1 MTQII
6 SLFNNKG
13 GVGKTTTIFNL
24 SASLAAAG
32 KKILLID
39 FDPQCNLSIA
49 TIGYDE
55 FADYLQRTEEFPF
68 GKTIRAFAQPSL
80 QPTQNSKTYV
90 TQPKYQ
96 KETINNKISTIYQ
109 QTLIDIVPGDFWLN
123 SFADILTVGTDVVQ
137 GTGLY
142 RFLVPFLFV
151 EHLKKSGSYYD
162 YVLIDLP
169 PSFNTLVR
177 SALYCSDYFL
187 VPCTPDSFSAYCV
200 SLIGEVLPTFIDDWN
215 QGKRRYEGSNQYDK
229 IIPSKGQPKFGGWI
243 FNGFDTKKYVS
254 TGERKEIGADK
265 AHLDKIIEKIKN
277 DLIPKLQ
284 GIASYQCLPEF
295 INIEPVVKIE
305 DLNVMASE
313 IQKLNIPLKYL
324 SNQRPT
330 IFPSWSSYQKEL
342 MKRMNEQYDFLAQYI
357 INNFG
362 DKNYS

>member
-1 MTQII
+1 MTKII

-24 SASLAAAG
+24 SASLAALG

-55 FADYLQRTEEFPF
+55 FSEHLNRTEDYQY
-68 GKTIRAFAQPSL
+68 GRTIRAFAQPSL
-80 QPTQNSKTYV
+80 QPTQNADIHLTN
-90 TQPKYQ
+90 PKYQ
-96 KETINNKISTIYQ
+96 MSMLNNQSITIHN
-109 QTLIDIVPGDFWLN
+109 QTMIDVVPGDFWLN

-137 GTGLY
+137 GTSLY
-142 RFLVPFLFV
+142 RFLIPFLLV
-151 EHLKKSGSYYD
+151 EDLKGRNKYYD

-215 QGKRRYEGSNQYDK
+215 QGKRRYEISNKYDK
-229 IIPSKGQPKFGGWI
+229 IIPLKGQPKFCGWI
-243 FNGFDTKKYVS
+243 FNGFDTKKYTS

-265 AHLDKIIEKIKN
+265 AHLDRITKTIKN
-277 DLIPKLQ
+277 DLIPKLKSVS
-284 GIASYQCLPEF
+284 AYECLPTF
-295 INIEPVVKIE
+295 ISCEPIVKIE

-313 IQKLNIPLKYL
+313 IQKLNVPLKYL
-324 SNQRPT
+324 SSQSPT
-330 IFPSWSSYQKEL
+330 IFSSWSKYQKEL
-342 MKRMNEQYDFLAQYI
+342 MERMDQQYDFLASYI
-357 INNFG
+357 INNFV
-362 DKNYS
+362 N

>member
-1 MTQII
+1 MTKII

-24 SASLAAAG
+24 SASLAALE

-49 TIGYDE
+49 TIGYME
-55 FADYLQRTEEFPF
+55 FPEYLKRTEEYKY

-80 QPTQNSKTYV
+80 QPTQNSNVYLTH
-90 TQPKYQ
+90 PKYQ
-96 KETINNKISTIYQ
+96 TSMLHVDGKTFYN
-109 QTLIDIVPGDFWLN
+109 QTFIDVVPGDFWLN

-137 GTGLY
+137 GTSLY
-142 RFLVPFLFV
+142 RFLIPFLLV
-151 EHLKKSGSYYD
+151 EELKKQNKYYD

-200 SLIGEVLPTFIDDWN
+200 SLIGEVLPNFIEDWN
-215 QGKRRYEGSNQYDK
+215 QGSRRYQTSNAYDNV
-229 IIPSKGQPKFGGWI
+229 IPSKGQPKFGGWI

-265 AHLDKIIEKIKN
+265 YHLDRILTTIKD
-277 DLIPKLQ
+277 DLIPKLKS
-284 GIASYQCLPEF
+284 ITNYECLPTF
-295 INIEPVVKIE
+295 DTYEPLVKIE

-313 IQKLNIPLKYL
+313 IQKINVPLKYL
-324 SNQRPT
+324 SSYRPT
-330 IFPSWSSYQKEL
+330 VFPSWSKYQKEL
-342 MKRMNEQYDFLAQYI
+342 IERMVTEYDSLALHI
-357 INNFG
+357 VSNFI
-362 DKNYS
+362 D

>member
-1 MTQII
+1 MTKII

-24 SASLAAAG
+24 SASLAAQG

-49 TIGYDE
+49 TIGYEE
-55 FADYLQRTEEFPF
+55 FSAYLNRTETHQY

-80 QPTQNSKTYV
+80 QPTQNADVFLTH
-90 TQPKYQ
+90 PKYQ
-96 KETINNKISTIYQ
+96 MAVLNDQEKTIFNQIM
-109 QTLIDIVPGDFWLN
+109 IDVVPGDFWLN

-137 GTGLY
+137 GTSLY
-142 RFLVPFLFV
+142 RFLIPFLLV
-151 EHLKKSGSYYD
+151 EELKRRNCYYD

-215 QGKRRYEGSNQYDK
+215 QGKRRYEISNKYDK
-229 IIPSKGQPKFGGWI
+229 IIPLKGKPKFGGWI
-243 FNGFDTKKYVS
+243 FNGFDTKKYTS

-265 AHLDKIIEKIKN
+265 AHLDRITETIKK
-277 DLIPKLQ
+277 DLIPKLES
-284 GIASYQCLPEF
+284 ISAYKCLPTF
-295 INIEPVVKIE
+295 LSNEPIVKIE

-313 IQKLNIPLKYL
+313 IQKLNVPLKYL
-324 SNQRPT
+324 SSQRPT
-330 IFPSWSSYQKEL
+330 IFSSWSPYQKKL
-342 MKRMNEQYDFLAQYI
+342 MQRMEEEYDRLALHI
-357 INNFG
+357 IENFV
-362 DKNYS
+362 DHE

>member
-1 MTQII
+1 MAKII

-55 FADYLQRTEEFPF
+55 FADYLQRTENFPF

-80 QPTQNSKTYV
+80 QPTQKSETYI

-96 KETINNKISTIYQ
+96 KDTINNKINTIYEQ
-109 QTLIDIVPGDFWLN
+109 IIIDIVPGDFWLN

-151 EHLKKSGSYYD
+151 DHLKEESGKLYD
-162 YVLIDLP
+162 YILIDLP

-215 QGKRRYEGSNQYDK
+215 QGKRRYESSNQYDK
-229 IIPSKGQPKFGGWI
+229 VIPSKGKPKFGGWI
-243 FNGFDTKKYVS
+243 FNGFDTKKYTS

-277 DLIPKLQ
+277 DLIPKLK
-284 GIASYQCLPEF
+284 GISSYECLPNF
-295 INIEPVVKIE
+295 TSTDPVVKIE

-324 SNQRPT
+324 SSQRPT
-330 IFPSWSSYQKEL
+330 IFSSWSSYQKEL

-357 INNFG
+357 IDNF
-362 DKNYS
+362 DD